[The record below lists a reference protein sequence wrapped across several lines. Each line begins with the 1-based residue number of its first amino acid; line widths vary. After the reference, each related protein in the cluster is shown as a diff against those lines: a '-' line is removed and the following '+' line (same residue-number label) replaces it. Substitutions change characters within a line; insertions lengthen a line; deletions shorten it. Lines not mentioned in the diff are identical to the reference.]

1 MKMSGAQMIC
11 ESLVKEGVEVIFG
24 ILGGAILPLY
34 DVLPQ
39 YPQLRHILVRH
50 EQGAAHAADG
60 YARATGK
67 VGVCFATSGPGA
79 TNLVTG
85 IANAHLDSSPM
96 VAVTGQVA
104 RPFIGKD
111 AFQEV
116 DITGITLPITKHNYL
131 VMDAASI
138 PGIMKEAFYLAGTG
152 RPGPVLI
159 DVPRDVQ
166 QEQAEFNYPNKVDL
180 PQYKPTLQGH
190 PAQIK
195 KAAKLINEAQR
206 PLIIA
211 GRGIIISGAYAELKG
226 LVEKAQIPVVTTLL
240 GTSCFPESHAL
251 SYGMIGMHGMAYA
264 NLAVDAADL
273 IIAFGMRFDDRA
285 TAKVS
290 GFAPHAHIIHID
302 IDPAEI
308 GKNVHVD
315 VPIVGDVKLVLK
327 ELNKLVDKTKH
338 IDWVRKLDEWR
349 KDHPSLIIRGGQS
362 LLPQYVVRQIYEAT
376 NGEAIIVTGVGQH
389 QMWAAQ
395 HYWYDKPNTFIS
407 SGGLGTMGF
416 GLPASIGTKVGC
428 PDSTVWCIDGDG
440 SLQMTIQEL
449 ATIAQEKVAVKI
461 AVLRNTYL
469 GMVRQWQELF
479 YGKRYVATPLSS
491 PDFVKIAEAYGLP
504 GLRVKRREEV
514 APAIQK
520 AMAEPGPFL
529 IDFIVEPEE
538 NVYPMVPPGA
548 ALAEVLEEPRKE
560 AKAIKDSAKLPVSN
574 I

>member
-1 MKMSGAQMIC
+1 MRLTGAQMIG

-24 ILGGAILPLY
+24 ILGGALLPLY
-34 DVLPQ
+34 DVLPH

-85 IANAHLDSSPM
+85 IANACLDSVPM
-96 VAVTGQVA
+96 VAITGQVA

-131 VMDAASI
+131 VMEAASI
-138 PGIMKEAFYLAGTG
+138 PETVKEAFHLARTG

-159 DVPRDVQ
+159 DLPRDVQ
-166 QEQAEFNYPNKVDL
+166 IEPAEFNYPDRINR
-180 PQYKPTLQGH
+180 PSYRPTMKGH

-195 KAAKLINEAQR
+195 KAAKLINEASK
-206 PLIIA
+206 PVIIA
-211 GRGIIISGAYAELKG
+211 GRGVTISGAYDELKE
-226 LVEKAQIPVVTTLL
+226 LVENAQIPLITTLL
-240 GTSCFPESHAL
+240 GISCFPESHAL
-251 SYGMIGMHGMAYA
+251 SYGMLGMHGMAYA
-264 NLAVDAADL
+264 NMAVEAADL
-273 IIAFGMRFDDRA
+273 IIAIGMRFDDRA

-290 GFAPHAHIIHID
+290 DFAPHAHIVHID

-308 GKNVHVD
+308 GKNVRVD
-315 VPIVGDVKLVLK
+315 VPIVGDTKTVLK
-327 ELNKLVDKTKH
+327 ELNKQVDSARH
-338 IDWVRKLDEWR
+338 IDWVQQLDDWR
-349 KDHPSLIIRGGQS
+349 REHPSITIRDSQG
-362 LLPQYVVRQIYEAT
+362 LLPQYVVRSIYEVT

-395 HYWYDKPNTFIS
+395 HYWYDRPNTFIS

-416 GLPASIGTKVGC
+416 GLPAAIGAKVGC
-428 PDSTVWCIDGDG
+428 PDDTVWCIDGDG

-449 ATIAQEKVAVKI
+449 ATAVQEKAAVKI
-461 AVLRNTYL
+461 AVLHNTYL

-491 PDFVKIAEAYGLP
+491 PDFVKIAQAYGLP
-504 GLRVKRREEV
+504 GLRVERREEV
-514 APAIQK
+514 VPAIEK

-529 IDFIVEPEE
+529 IDFVVEPEE

-548 ALAEVLEEPRKE
+548 SLAEVLEEPEKR
-560 AKAIKDSAKLPVSN
+560 AKPAKDSATLPVSN

>member
-1 MKMSGAQMIC
+1 MKMTGAQMLC
-11 ESLVKEGVEVIFG
+11 EGLVKEGVEVIFG

-34 DVLPQ
+34 DTLPQ

-85 IANAHLDSSPM
+85 IANAHLDSVPI
-96 VAVTGQVA
+96 VAITGQVA

-131 VMDAASI
+131 VMDAASVPRI
-138 PGIMKEAFYLAGTG
+138 TKEAFYLARTG

-159 DVPRDVQ
+159 DLPRDVQ
-166 QEQAEFNYPNKVDL
+166 IEQAEFNYPSKVDL
-180 PQYKPTLQGH
+180 PSYKPTLKGH

-206 PLIIA
+206 PVIIA
-211 GRGIIISGAYAELKG
+211 GRGTIISGGYNELKQ
-226 LVEKAQIPVVTTLL
+226 LAETAQIPVITTLL
-240 GTSCFPESHAL
+240 GISCFPESHAL
-251 SYGMIGMHGMAYA
+251 SYGMLGMHGMAYA
-264 NLAVDAADL
+264 NMAVDAADL
-273 IIAFGMRFDDRA
+273 IIAIGMRFDDRA

-290 GFAPHAHIIHID
+290 AFAPHAHIIHMD

-308 GKNVHVD
+308 GKNVRVD
-315 VPIVGDVKLVLK
+315 VPIVGDATAVLQ
-327 ELNKLVDKTKH
+327 ELNKLIIATEHVNW
-338 IDWVRKLDEWR
+338 IQQLDDWR
-349 KDHPSLIIRGGQS
+349 KEHPSTDIRDSEG
-362 LLPQYVVRQIYEAT
+362 LLPQFVIRKIYEVT
-376 NGEAIIVTGVGQH
+376 KGESIIVTGVGQH

-416 GLPASIGTKVGC
+416 GLPASIGAKVGC

-440 SLQMTIQEL
+440 SFQMTIQEL

-461 AVLRNTYL
+461 AILHNTYL

-479 YGKRYVATPLSS
+479 YGKRYVATPLSG
-491 PDFVKIAEAYGLP
+491 PDYVKVAEAYGIP
-504 GLRVKRREEV
+504 ALRVKHNEEV
-514 APAIQK
+514 VPAIER
-520 AMAEPGPFL
+520 AMEEPGPFL
-529 IDFIVEPEE
+529 IDFVVEPEE

-548 ALAEVLEEPRKE
+548 ALAEVLEAPRKE
-560 AKAIKDSAKLPVSN
+560 KEALSDSAKLPVSN

>member
-1 MKMSGAQMIC
+1 MKMTGAQIIC

-24 ILGGAILPLY
+24 ILGGALLPLY
-34 DVLPQ
+34 DALPQ

-85 IANAHLDSSPM
+85 IANAHLDSVPM
-96 VAVTGQVA
+96 VAITGQVA

-131 VMDAASI
+131 VTDADSL

-152 RPGPVLI
+152 RPGPVLV
-159 DVPRDVQ
+159 DLPRDVQ
-166 QEQAEFNYPNKVDL
+166 QEQAEFNYPDKVDL

-195 KAAKLINEAQR
+195 KAAKLLGESQR

-211 GRGIIISGAYAELKG
+211 GRGIIISKAYDELKG
-226 LVEKAQIPVVTTLL
+226 LVEEAQIPVVTTLL

-264 NLAVDAADL
+264 NMAVDAADL
-273 IIAFGMRFDDRA
+273 IIAIGMRFDDRA

-290 GFAPHAHIIHID
+290 AFAPHAQIIHID

-308 GKNVHVD
+308 GKNVRVD
-315 VPIVGDVKLVLK
+315 VPIVGDVKLVLS
-327 ELNKLVDKTKH
+327 ELNKLVSKTKH
-338 IDWVRKLDEWR
+338 IDWVRKLDDWR
-349 KDHPSLIIRGGQS
+349 KEHPSLIIRDGAS

-376 NGEAIIVTGVGQH
+376 KGDSIIVTGVGQH

-395 HYWYDKPNTFIS
+395 YYWYDKPNTFIS

-416 GLPASIGTKVGC
+416 GLPASIGAKVGC

-440 SLQMTIQEL
+440 SFQMTIQEL
-449 ATIAQEKVAVKI
+449 ATIAQEKVGVKI
-461 AVLRNTYL
+461 AILRNAYL
-469 GMVRQWQELF
+469 GMVRQWQEMF

-504 GLRVKRREEV
+504 ALRVKRRQEV

-520 AMAEPGPFL
+520 AMAEPGAFL

-560 AKAIKDSAKLPVSN
+560 AKAVKDSAKLPVSN

>member
-560 AKAIKDSAKLPVSN
+560 AKAVKDSAKLPVSN

>member
-1 MKMSGAQMIC
+1 MKMSGAQIIC

-39 YPQLRHILVRH
+39 YPQLHHVLVRH

-85 IANAHLDSSPM
+85 IANAHLDSVPM
-96 VAVTGQVA
+96 VAITGQVA

-131 VMDAASI
+131 VTDAAEL

-159 DVPRDVQ
+159 DLPRDVQ
-166 QEQAEFNYPNKVDL
+166 QEQAEFNYPKKVNL

-195 KAAKLINEAQR
+195 KAAKLIGESQR

-211 GRGIIISGAYAELKG
+211 GRGIIISKAYDELKE

-251 SYGMIGMHGMAYA
+251 SYGMLGMHGMAYA
-264 NLAVDAADL
+264 NMAVDAADL
-273 IIAFGMRFDDRA
+273 IIAIGMRFDDRA

-290 GFAPHAHIIHID
+290 AFAPHAHIIHID

-308 GKNVHVD
+308 GKNVRVD
-315 VPIVGDVKLVLK
+315 VPIVGDVKLVLG
-327 ELNKLVDKTKH
+327 ELNKLLEKAEH
-338 IDWVRKLDEWR
+338 IDWIEKLDDWR
-349 KDHPSLIIRGGQS
+349 KEHPSLTIRECES
-362 LLPQYVVRQIYEAT
+362 ILPQYVVRQIYEAT
-376 NGEAIIVTGVGQH
+376 QGDAIVVTGVGQH
-389 QMWAAQ
+389 QMWACQ

-416 GLPASIGTKVGC
+416 GLPASIGAKVGC
-428 PDSTVWCIDGDG
+428 PESTVWCVDGDG

-449 ATIAQEKVAVKI
+449 ATITQEKVGVKI
-461 AVLRNTYL
+461 AVLHNTYL
-469 GMVRQWQELF
+469 GMVRQWQEMF

-504 GLRVKRREEV
+504 AMKVKTRQEV
-514 APAIQK
+514 APAIAR
-520 AMAEPGPFL
+520 AMAEPGAFL

-560 AKAIKDSAKLPVSN
+560 TKAVKDSAKLPVSN

>member
-1 MKMSGAQMIC
+1 MKMTGAQIIC

-24 ILGGAILPLY
+24 ILGGALLPLY
-34 DVLPQ
+34 DALPQ

-85 IANAHLDSSPM
+85 IANAHLDSVPM
-96 VAVTGQVA
+96 VAITGQVA

-131 VMDAASI
+131 VTDADSL

-152 RPGPVLI
+152 RPGPVLV
-159 DVPRDVQ
+159 DLPRDVQ
-166 QEQAEFNYPNKVDL
+166 QEQAEFNYPDKVDL

-195 KAAKLINEAQR
+195 KAAKLLGESQR

-211 GRGIIISGAYAELKG
+211 GRGIIISKAYAELKG

-264 NLAVDAADL
+264 NMAVDAADL
-273 IIAFGMRFDDRA
+273 IIAIGMRFDDRA

-290 GFAPHAHIIHID
+290 AFAPHAQIIHID

-308 GKNVHVD
+308 GKNVRVD
-315 VPIVGDVKLVLK
+315 VPIVGDVKLVLG
-327 ELNKLVDKTKH
+327 ELNKLVSKTKH
-338 IDWVRKLDEWR
+338 IDWVRKLDDWR
-349 KDHPSLIIRGGQS
+349 KEHPSLIIRDGAS

-376 NGEAIIVTGVGQH
+376 KGDSIIVTGVGQH

-395 HYWYDKPNTFIS
+395 YYWYDKPNTFIS

-416 GLPASIGTKVGC
+416 GLPASIGAKVGC

-440 SLQMTIQEL
+440 SFQMTIQEL
-449 ATIAQEKVAVKI
+449 ATIAQEKVGVKI
-461 AVLRNTYL
+461 AILRNAYL
-469 GMVRQWQELF
+469 GMVRQWQEMF

-504 GLRVKRREEV
+504 ALRVKRRQEV

-520 AMAEPGPFL
+520 AMAEPGAFL

-560 AKAIKDSAKLPVSN
+560 AKAVKDSAKLPVSN